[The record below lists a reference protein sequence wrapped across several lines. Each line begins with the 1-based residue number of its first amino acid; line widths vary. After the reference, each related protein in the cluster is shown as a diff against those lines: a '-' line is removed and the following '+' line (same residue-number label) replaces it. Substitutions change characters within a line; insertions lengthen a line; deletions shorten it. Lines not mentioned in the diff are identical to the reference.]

1 MAYLHACLK
10 HIEGEL
16 LSNAS
21 LRERFRVEEM
31 NAAKISRLI
40 KDTVAKKLIKL
51 LNPDTAPRYMR
62 YITIWA

>member
-10 HIEGEL
+10 HIEGES

>member
-1 MAYLHACLK
+1 M
-10 HIEGEL
+10 
-16 LSNAS
+16 SNAS